1 MEEVPADEFDDG
13 GDETNI
19 VYNGGMGK
27 KNHKIFFVVCSLIL
41 MIVVAVVWLNFGVVK
56 DFLVGLSYRP
66 TDEMVEIRESLG
78 LTGTGA
84 RIFNASM
91 PVLQEKQEFNSN
103 CREVENESAILGC
116 YRDDRIFV
124 YNIVDE
130 ELPGIRELTAAH
142 ELLHAVYDR
151 MSNED
156 KARWRNELVSVYRE
170 NQDVLGEEIELY
182 NDSEKQEELYVRA
195 GTEIADLPENLER
208 HYAEIFEDQ
217 DKIAGYYNS
226 YIKVFREIEVKLE
239 TLYGEIETL
248 GEKIAAKTSEYEASL
263 EALDSEISEFN
274 NCAATAD
281 CFSSTYAFNKRRAE
295 LIGKKETLE
304 AFYNEINTMVAEYNE
319 MIEEYNEYALHGQTL
334 NMVINSSEKVEGL

>member
-19 VYNGGMGK
+19 VYNGGMRK
-27 KNHKIFFVVCSLIL
+27 KNYKIFFVVCSVIL
-41 MIVVAVVWLNFGVVK
+41 MLGVVAVWLNFGVIK
-56 DFLVGLSYRP
+56 DVLVGMGYRP
-66 TDEMVEIRESLG
+66 TSEMVEIREALK

-116 YRDDRIFV
+116 YRDERIFV

-142 ELLHAVYDR
+142 ELLHAVYSR
-151 MSNED
+151 MNSED
-156 KARWRNELVSVYRE
+156 KDKWRNDLIAVYQE
-170 NQDVLGEEIELY
+170 NQGILGEEIDLY
-182 NDSEKQEELYVRA
+182 DDSEKQEELYVRV
-195 GTEIADLPENLER
+195 GTEIADLPDGLEK

-226 YIKVFREIEVKLE
+226 YIKVFREIEAKLE
-239 TLYGEIETL
+239 DLYGKITGL
-248 GEKIAAKTSEYEASL
+248 DEKIVAKTSEYEASL
-263 EALDSEISEFN
+263 EALNGEIAEFN
-274 NCAATAD
+274 NCAATAN
-281 CFSSTYAFNKRRAE
+281 CFSSVYVFNRRRAE
-295 LIGKKETLE
+295 LLGKKEALDGLYDE
-304 AFYNEINTMVAEYNE
+304 ISALIDQYNEL
-319 MIEEYNEYALHGQTL
+319 IEEYNEYALHGQTL
-334 NMVINSSEKVEGL
+334 NMAINSSEKVEGI